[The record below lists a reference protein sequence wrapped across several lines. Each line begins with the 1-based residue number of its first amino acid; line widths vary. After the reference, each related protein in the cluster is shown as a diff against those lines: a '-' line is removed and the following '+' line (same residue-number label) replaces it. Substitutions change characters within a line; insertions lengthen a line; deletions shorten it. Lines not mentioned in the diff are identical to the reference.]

1 MTEVKVFGKTEKVK
15 LSEKIFNVKVNTQA
29 IFDSILSE
37 RASRRQGTHNTKT
50 KAEVSGGGKKP
61 WRQKGTGRARA
72 GSTRSPIWVGGGVA
86 FGPKKERNYELKV
99 NKKVKK
105 LALKSALT
113 LKAKSNGIIIVDL
126 DFKKPSTKEFD
137 KLIQSFKLDGKKQ
150 RHILVVTNNENV
162 FLSSRNYKNTIVST
176 PNSLLVEKIVNA
188 DVMIMNKETLE
199 SIQGGIK

>member
-113 LKAKSNGIIIVDL
+113 LKAKSNGIIIADL

-137 KLIQSFKLDGKKQ
+137 KLIQSFKLDKKQ